1 MKLLNWKYIL
11 IAIVL
16 LAVGFLVG
24 RWNNDTI
31 SGVRYLKG
39 EPIHDSIKVP
49 EPYEVKVT
57 ANPVLPTRPDTVR
70 LKGDSVYITQV
81 VDTNRVFKEYSSEMF
96 YKLPIFKNDTLGTLT
111 VNETLQY
118 NRVKHFDYSYDPIHK
133 EVTVERKRVFSPFV
147 TASFNSIN
155 GMGLGGGV
163 YVKDVGASI
172 KYTPNDKSYEVGFH
186 YKF

>member
-1 MKLLNWKYIL
+1 MLD
-11 IAIVL
+11 
-16 LAVGFLVG
+16 VGFFVG
-24 RWNNDTI
+24 RWNTDTI
-31 SGVRYLKG
+31 ESTKYVKG
-39 EPIHDSIKVP
+39 ETIHDSIKVP

-57 ANPVLPTRPDTVR
+57 AKPVLPTRPDTVR
-70 LKGDSVYITQV
+70 LQGDSVYITQV
-81 VDTNRVFKEYSSEMF
+81 VDTDRVFKEYSSEVF

-147 TASFNSIN
+147 TASVNSIN
-155 GMGLGGGV
+155 GIGLGGGV
-163 YVKDVGASI
+163 YIKNVGASVI
-172 KYTPNDKSYEVGFH
+172 YTPQNKSYEVGIH